1 MSVVARKTV
10 VGPKGRM
17 PSPPLPVSRR
27 RKPSFLRRFSVLL
40 AFIAVGGFFYAL
52 TQVREM
58 ADNRRLANAQTPS
71 EVARIILGDTAH
83 LSLGTNR
90 NSVSVHYDLSSWSL
104 TRSSLRSSYMGN
116 VTRLVPVL
124 FERSPDYGQV
134 EVVAESV
141 FSTIQGREVRQPAFS
156 LMFTRATAAKVD
168 WANASAFEVIRRAD
182 RAWAAPTI
190 GWQ

>member
-17 PSPPLPVSRR
+17 PLQPLPVSRR

-71 EVARIILGDTAH
+71 EVAHVILGDTAH
-83 LSLGTNR
+83 LSLGTDK

-134 EVVAESV
+134 EVVADSV

-168 WANASAFEVIRRAD
+168 WANVSAFEVIRRAD
-182 RAWAAPTI
+182 RAWATPTI